1 MSDKKDA
8 PPPLQP
14 GDFQIDPKGVHINP
28 LVDGAARKAVQ
39 EINEMDLN
47 HDGKRDIAQVHAA
60 YTAVVPM
67 LALLNEAVDFEQL
80 AEQFADNPAIKDKA
94 KFAEVLKLAGAF
106 AEHHLPT
113 L

>member
-1 MSDKKDA
+1 MSDKHDA

-14 GDFQIDPKGVHINP
+14 GDFQLDPKMVHVNP
-28 LVDGAARKAVQ
+28 LIDGQLRKAVN
-39 EINEMDLN
+39 EVNEMDLN
-47 HDGKRDIAQVHAA
+47 HDGKRDIAQLHAA
-60 YTAVVPM
+60 YVAVVPM
-67 LALLNEAVDFEQL
+67 LALLNECVDFEQL

-94 KFAEVLKLAGAF
+94 KFAELLKLAGAF